1 MLIKEESI
9 NRFFNGKA
17 FFILM
22 AVIFLIA
29 TPIAMLKGRVPV
41 QGSTSGVLFSS
52 ASVLNL
58 LPTLSMWLNIIAILG
73 ICALMIELNKIF
85 SFIRQVTLL
94 YGSMFLML
102 QVSDPYVT
110 TTLFDGT
117 LLALFV
123 VATTYIIFN
132 SFQSSTSKRSIY
144 ITFTILSAACTFQ
157 YAFLYLIPVYFIG
170 FLQMRAMSLKGTIAM
185 ILGLITPFWILLG
198 FGIVTF
204 SDFMPPHLANVWD
217 HLDLT
222 QSGMLI
228 SSAAITG
235 LLTLILLVV
244 NAFHILSYRTQIR
257 AYNGFFTILSVFTIL
272 AMMIDYN
279 NILIYLPML
288 NICLAIQIAHF
299 FTINTY
305 RRRYLI
311 IFLFIIACTAIYL
324 WRITY

>member
-1 MLIKEESI
+1 
-9 NRFFNGKA
+9 
-17 FFILM
+17 
-22 AVIFLIA
+22 
-29 TPIAMLKGRVPV
+29 
-41 QGSTSGVLFSS
+41 
-52 ASVLNL
+52 
-58 LPTLSMWLNIIAILG
+58 
-73 ICALMIELNKIF
+73 
-85 SFIRQVTLL
+85 
-94 YGSMFLML
+94 ML

-288 NICLAIQIAHF
+288 NICLAIQMAHF